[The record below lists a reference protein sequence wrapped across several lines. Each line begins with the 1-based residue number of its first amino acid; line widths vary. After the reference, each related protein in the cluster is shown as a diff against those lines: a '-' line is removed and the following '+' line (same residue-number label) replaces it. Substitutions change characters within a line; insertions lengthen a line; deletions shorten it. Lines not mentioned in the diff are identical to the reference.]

1 MYIISVRLSRSFFGT
16 RVLLQVL
23 LIKVKYIFGLDRQL
37 FFGVRAVL
45 KHRNAFEL
53 NQLKEM
59 KVTVSQGVL
68 SHEINGH
75 RM

>member
-1 MYIISVRLSRSFFGT
+1 MGT

-23 LIKVKYIFGLDRQL
+23 LIKVKSIFGLDRQL

-53 NQLKEM
+53 NQLKKM
-59 KVTVSQGVL
+59 KVPVGQGVFN
-68 SHEINGH
+68 HEINGH